1 MVQCFVT
8 LEETSNRVVNIVKA
22 KYGLRDKSEAINA
35 LISDYAESVLE
46 PELRPEFVASVE
58 KARKGP
64 FKKVADFGKE
74 YGVRT

>member
-8 LEETSNRVVNIVKA
+8 LEDTSNRVVNIVKA
-22 KYGLRDKSEAINA
+22 KYGLRDKSEALNA

-74 YGVRT
+74 YSVRT